1 MAEGSPLVALLS
13 ANEEPREAPYR
24 HVSSQVIE
32 RPEMLLDLINSDHNS
47 TLLVCLADHSH
58 RLTQLFRRIFSE
70 SNKRQRTFPLHKLA
84 SATATLIIRLI
95 AILHENDDQTLV
107 SVISPALAT
116 CLTSG
121 VRQGRELA
129 NKLGQYDNVIK
140 RLLTNPDAVRAITS
154 WTCSPVVHQQDVAT
168 LFAWNNSLVSSIRL
182 CPIAHGV
189 CEVLDCWE
197 DLLSSQMPSEDNKN
211 LQSNVIITILQA
223 AAKTFPCQICT
234 ESLQRGTAI
243 AYDNTTASQ
252 FRAISLLR
260 FGMEVF
266 GRQIGIWEVL
276 LSSPALS
283 SMLDIQHP
291 RSAALVLEKLSALAN
306 GRGHTAAFAGSK
318 PSRQGL
324 QQIDVDVLYETGA
337 PSQIVRVWDIVQAS
351 EIDRL
356 LEHVAVIQSKWTAE
370 TVDRC
375 RQYST
380 FNAHE
385 RIPKT
390 YQLHTSRGLV
400 DFRKQINLDVR
411 SRDQYFY
418 NLIGKFFPFTES
430 FFRPQDNSYI
440 LPDYPCKL
448 SFHET
453 EIVCHSQSSSIIL
466 GRSGTGKTTCLV
478 LKLIGRYIASKEFF
492 QNGPLKQ
499 ILLTRSLNLA
509 EKIRASIRQT
519 LETLSQDST
528 QGIKLHE
535 SKTTFFNLP
544 GNFYPYVCTF
554 EDILQRLEHTIA
566 VVIAPETQQ
575 GLVDRLPGGELDYD
589 DEREPIETRKDC
601 VDFVKLKN
609 DYWEKLARKNDRKL
623 PISLVFAEIMGIIK
637 GSAAAARSFAPLTRE
652 EYLRQSC
659 RIAPTFSAEADRVAL
674 YRLYEVYEGH
684 KREQNEV
691 DYVDRVLKI
700 LEALQK
706 TPVLKQILAAAIDEV
721 YVDEVQDLRS
731 VDLEL
736 LLRLVKDGRCFH
748 VAGDTAQAIS
758 QESTFR
764 FQDLKVMIHDQ
775 FTSDLVSNKNVTRGP
790 RMFQLGLNYRSHDGI
805 VTMGS
810 FLMDL
815 LWKTFPETVD
825 KLQPEEGLLPG
836 PMPIFFVDC
845 EPDVLTKV
853 NRDGTDGHA
862 TSEAKFGAEQVVLVR
877 DQESK
882 IRLEGCIG
890 NIALILTI
898 RQSKGMEF
906 DDVVLSDKVSDP
918 KRWIERGWTLISGAN
933 YREALHCFEQ
943 ADYQQGI
950 KFAEARIKQVEGSA
964 CLERN
969 NHAGATEAFKTAV
982 SLLLKVHR
990 TEEAVDVCRKMG
1002 WLEQAAELWL
1012 QQKKYER
1019 APKLLD
1025 DARLYIRAAECYD
1038 HAQMYSEAAAVLWK
1052 GKEFDRLVRYLIDNR
1067 ATIPETVLHLYGIRC
1082 KIPLK
1087 HNKLSPKNRKE
1098 VIFLLGSPQEREKL
1112 LWPYEI
1118 YDVSEDLFAQQR
1130 RFNDLFKLKLRRGN
1144 PEGALQL
1151 LSSKPVAEQVDTTGD
1166 QFDRLID
1173 YTMTSKIVDRA
1184 RRHQPITQ
1192 NLLPNF
1198 KAVNLER
1205 HHRIQDWKPAL
1216 KCLGH
1221 DSQSAAVQQLRDV
1234 NNGRFWLER
1243 LLREITWVSAY
1254 DQDVAMLS
1262 DVLLRLRFD
1271 HALSIV
1277 ASEVEALMIYR
1288 LKNEWRDK
1296 REYSALLE
1304 QLQLATGL
1312 GRFRCVFQERTRPT
1326 ETMSPRPLNQIGWL
1340 ENKDTCDG

>member
-140 RLLTNPDAVRAITS
+140 RLLTNPDA
-154 WTCSPVVHQQDVAT
+154 
-168 LFAWNNSLVSSIRL
+168 
-182 CPIAHGV
+182 
-189 CEVLDCWE
+189 
-197 DLLSSQMPSEDNKN
+197 
-211 LQSNVIITILQA
+211 
-223 AAKTFPCQICT
+223 
-234 ESLQRGTAI
+234 
-243 AYDNTTASQ
+243 
-252 FRAISLLR
+252 
-260 FGMEVF
+260 
-266 GRQIGIWEVL
+266 
-276 LSSPALS
+276 
-283 SMLDIQHP
+283 
-291 RSAALVLEKLSALAN
+291 
-306 GRGHTAAFAGSK
+306 
-318 PSRQGL
+318 
-324 QQIDVDVLYETGA
+324 QIDVDVLYETGA

-906 DDVVLSDKVSDP
+906 DDVVLPIVQFIRRDDFKFDQSLQLLRSDKVSDP

-1234 NNGRFWLER
+1234 NNGSIRMM
-1243 LLREITWVSAY
+1243 I
-1254 DQDVAMLS
+1254 
-1262 DVLLRLRFD
+1262 
-1271 HALSIV
+1271 ALQVRDI
-1277 ASEVEALMIYR
+1277 
-1288 LKNEWRDK
+1288 RDK
-1296 REYSALLE
+1296 
-1304 QLQLATGL
+1304 G
-1312 GRFRCVFQERTRPT
+1312 
-1326 ETMSPRPLNQIGWL
+1326 
-1340 ENKDTCDG
+1340 